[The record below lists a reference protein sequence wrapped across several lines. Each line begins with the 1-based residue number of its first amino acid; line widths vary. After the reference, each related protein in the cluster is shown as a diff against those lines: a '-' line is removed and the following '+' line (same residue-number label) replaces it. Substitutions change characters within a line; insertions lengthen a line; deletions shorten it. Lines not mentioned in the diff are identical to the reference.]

1 MDDKW
6 IDGARAL
13 AAEIGETIL
22 KAGGTL
28 ADSIVVVTDQY
39 EPVGFDLSVE
49 LLMVG
54 RRSRTEAE
62 RVVRTNMARALAAG
76 ELGASASVLTRSAA
90 MEKLAEK
97 GLVADAAFFEEEVP
111 SGSVRMIALRGDEW
125 RLEQLG
131 I

>member
-1 MDDKW
+1 
-6 IDGARAL
+6 
-13 AAEIGETIL
+13 
-22 KAGGTL
+22 
-28 ADSIVVVTDQY
+28 
-39 EPVGFDLSVE
+39 
-49 LLMVG
+49 
-54 RRSRTEAE
+54 
-62 RVVRTNMARALAAG
+62 
-76 ELGASASVLTRSAA
+76 